1 MEQERLWRLAD
12 LTPSQ
17 LDELPIGAVVIDPS
31 GKIEAYNSYE
41 AKLARLDPERVI
53 GRNFFRDIAPCT
65 AVKEFEGRMRE
76 FMRSKQKV
84 SESFD
89 YFFPF
94 AHAPVD
100 VTITFLKLPDRKSIL
115 IAIERLEDGPA

>member
-1 MEQERLWRLAD
+1 MDKERLWRLAD
-12 LTPSQ
+12 LAPAQ
-17 LDELPIGAVVIDPS
+17 LDELPLGAVVIDPAGTIS
-31 GKIEAYNSYE
+31 AYNSYE
-41 AKLARLDPERVI
+41 AEMAHLDPQRVI

-76 FMRSKQKV
+76 FMRSKEQV

-100 VTITFLKLPDRKSIL
+100 VTITFLKLPDKKSIL
-115 IAIERLEDGPA
+115 IAIERSEQRSA